1 MTLKLGIQHC
11 VHKLYKIYIN
21 DDHGSTMT
29 YFMARSNLIAYA
41 FEWGKTVTK
50 SFNEKILYCLHCALD
65 EGGYPQ
71 PWLLQE
77 ANLSKSCLTVDPL

>member
-1 MTLKLGIQHC
+1 MILKLGIQHC
-11 VHKLYKIYIN
+11 VLKLYKIYIN

-29 YFMARSNLIAYA
+29 YLMARSNLIAYA

-50 SFNEKILYCLHCALD
+50 SFNEKIMYCLHCALD

-71 PWLLQE
+71 PWLL
-77 ANLSKSCLTVDPL
+77 